1 MFITVSCRELAME
14 TRPAKLR
21 VVVRKGGPPGSVGQ
35 RKPPASYWVKPMRR
49 VAFRVAQ
56 APD

>member
-1 MFITVSCRELAME
+1 ME

-35 RKPPASYWVKPMRR
+35 RKPPASYWVKPMRQ

>member
-14 TRPAKLR
+14 TRPAKQLI
-21 VVVRKGGPPGSVGQ
+21 VVRKWGPPGLIGQ
-35 RKPPASYWVKPMRR
+35 GKAPASYWVKPTRR

>member
-1 MFITVSCRELAME
+1 MFITVFYRELAME
-14 TRPAKLR
+14 TRSAKPR
-21 VVVRKGGPPGSVGQ
+21 VVVRKWGPPVLVGRQ
-35 RKPPASYWVKPMRR
+35 KAPARYRLKPMRR

>member
-1 MFITVSCRELAME
+1 MFITVFYLELAME
-14 TRPAKLR
+14 IRPAKSR
-21 VVVRKGGPPGSVGQ
+21 VVVRKWGRPGLVGQ
-35 RKPPASYWVKPMRR
+35 RKAPARYWVKPMRR